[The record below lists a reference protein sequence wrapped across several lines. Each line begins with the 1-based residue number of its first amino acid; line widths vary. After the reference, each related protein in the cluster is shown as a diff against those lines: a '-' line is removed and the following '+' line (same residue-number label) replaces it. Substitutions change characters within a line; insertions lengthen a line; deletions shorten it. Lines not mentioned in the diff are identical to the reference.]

1 MKQLTHL
8 DTVDVTLYAK
18 PQPQTKAPPPPAA
31 QLRRPSSRPRLG
43 PIGLLVPMLAA
54 WGCVFAF
61 DRAVSPG
68 EIRLRVLVAVPPKRM
83 GKPRPVISA
92 SLTPGGQNILLY
104 LSQEP
109 AQLDE

>member
-1 MKQLTHL
+1 MPKKKTPARLSPEEMRVL
-8 DTVDVTLYAK
+8 ETLIE
-18 PQPQTKAPPPPAA
+18 
-31 QLRRPSSRPRLG
+31 R
-43 PIGLLVPMLAA
+43 GLLIA
-54 WGCVFAF
+54 
-61 DRAVSPG
+61 
-68 EIRLRVLVAVPPKRM
+68 IPPKRM